1 MHVIVVLYNTTP
13 KPHFTPCSRH
23 RRGRAVFASVSRY
36 RRPWN
41 TDTTVSPSPTTHQ
54 DDPLCSGSRSH
65 LPRSKWEQASCE
77 LVDGCCQRKCRSSV
91 TPWYDIPGTTTYE
104 ACNRRFLLDET
115 VVSATWLAP
124 HLSSQQET
132 VVMHPLCHSL
142 VSSSNYISS
151 EVEDVHLKKSNG
163 LGHVLAVQRSEADD
177 TNVASASV

>member
-1 MHVIVVLYNTTP
+1 MFPTPPRTSGVCISFQVQTSLKYWYYCITIADDTPRWSIV
-13 KPHFTPCSRH
+13 FR
-23 RRGRAVFASVSRY
+23 
-36 RRPWN
+36 
-41 TDTTVSPSPTTHQ
+41 Q
-54 DDPLCSGSRSH
+54 
-65 LPRSKWEQASCE
+65 PRSKWEQASCE
-77 LVDGCCQRKCRSSV
+77 LVNGCCQRKCRSSV

-177 TNVASASV
+177 TNVACASV